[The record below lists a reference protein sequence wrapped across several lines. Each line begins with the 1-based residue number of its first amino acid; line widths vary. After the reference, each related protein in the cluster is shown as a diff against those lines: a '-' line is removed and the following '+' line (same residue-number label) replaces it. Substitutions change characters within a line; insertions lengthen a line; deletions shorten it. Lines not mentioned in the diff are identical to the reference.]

1 MAKSVRQS
9 VSLGRL
15 RMAKC
20 EVIDLT
26 LSDSDSIDGDFIQSK
41 KAIHPFL
48 YQASVYYI
56 KFLLHQVSTTTEIIS
71 QDSCMY
77 VVSTVVSRS
86 QPDSFA

>member
-1 MAKSVRQS
+1 
-9 VSLGRL
+9 
-15 RMAKC
+15 MAKC

-26 LSDSDSIDGDFIQSK
+26 LSDSDSDGDFIQSK

-56 KFLLHQVSTTTEIIS
+56 KFLLHQVSTTTKIIS

-77 VVSTVVSRS
+77 VVSTQGQRSRGTGGS
-86 QPDSFA
+86 VCGNRWHKNNT